1 MSTATAT
8 RAQAGQQQMRSRFRE
23 DTRQQEVIAPALTL
37 SSFGTAQNILLPQTG
52 YLANLFI
59 NVTASVTIPPTPSG
73 NWATF
78 PPLPWALIRK
88 LRVFTSETVEIVNCS
103 GWGLFLA
110 NLTDYQLTNMGA
122 DPISYLSTNGRA
134 ALLTTQTGALSAG
147 VFTFSFSVKVPI
159 ATDDAMMLGLLNTQ
173 NNEVRVFLEITPAN
187 TGDLVSVG
195 GTLPTVLSMVA
206 TANVEFYTIP
216 PSGVDFPNQVFVSTL
231 TEQILP
237 VLNTGDWTATIPL
250 GNIYTKILGVNEIPN
265 AQINPNT
272 INNISIFYAQAVRPY
287 YETYYNHLV
296 RNKFR
301 YGFVLPDGAFCYDFT
316 GGAGGPPQW
325 DPRDFMNSSRQ
336 TDLKLD
342 INYASITAGQQVRL
356 LLRQLAPIS

>member
-1 MSTATAT
+1 MPATAT

-23 DTRQQEVIAPALTL
+23 DTRQQEVVAPALTL
-37 SSFGTAQNILLPQTG
+37 TSFGTAQNILLPQTG
-52 YLANLFI
+52 YLANLYI
-59 NVTASVTIPPTPSG
+59 NVTANITIPAAPSG

-78 PPLPWALIRK
+78 PALPWAFIRK
-88 LRVFTSETVEIVNCS
+88 LRVFTSETVEIVNVS
-103 GWGLFLA
+103 GWGLFLS
-110 NLTDYQLTNMGA
+110 NLTDYQATNMSL
-122 DPISYLSTNGRA
+122 DPLSYLNTTGVA
-134 ALLTTQTGALSAG
+134 ALYTTKSGALVAG
-147 VFTFSFSVKVPI
+147 TYPITFSLKVPI
-159 ATDDAMMLGLLNTQ
+159 CTDDAMMLGLLNTQ
-173 NNEVRVFLEITPAN
+173 NNDVRVFLEITPAN
-187 TGDLVSVG
+187 PGDLVSVG

-216 PSGVDFPNQVFVSTL
+216 PSGVDFPNQVFVSSL

-250 GNIYTKILGVNEIPN
+250 GNIYTKILGVNELPN
-265 AQINPNT
+265 AQINDNT

-301 YGFVLPDGAFCYDFT
+301 YGFVVPDGMFCYDFT

-356 LLRQLAPIS
+356 ILRQLAPIS